1 MGLPI
6 LGINHCGNTHLIFGD
21 HFSGT
26 DFEVASLDHALWFH
40 EDFRADEWLLHTVEA
55 ERIGGG
61 RGLARGSFY
70 TAGGR
75 LVATTMQQGVM
86 RFR

>member
-1 MGLPI
+1 MNSNLQ
-6 LGINHCGNTHLIFGD
+6 
-21 HFSGT
+21 
-26 DFEVASLDHALWFH
+26 VASLDHALWFH
-40 EDFRADEWLLHTVEA
+40 EDFRADEWLLHTVQA

-70 TAGGR
+70 TREGR
-75 LVATTMQQGVM
+75 LVATTMQQGLM